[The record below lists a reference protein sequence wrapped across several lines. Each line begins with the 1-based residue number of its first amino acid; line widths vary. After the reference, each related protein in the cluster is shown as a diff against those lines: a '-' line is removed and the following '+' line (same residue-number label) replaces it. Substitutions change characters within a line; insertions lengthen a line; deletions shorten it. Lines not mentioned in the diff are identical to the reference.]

1 MAQNTTSIN
10 AEEALEKCKQMR
22 TCVEVIA
29 ERAKSYNNTISG
41 ITQTNMTWAK
51 SVAKMA
57 TDIAEGLKVIQA
69 ETEEAIKNFELLTK
83 DVDEIDSSEGV
94 PSFE

>member
-10 AEEALEKCKQMR
+10 AEEALEKCRQMH

-29 ERAKSYNNTISG
+29 ERAKAYNNTISG

-69 ETEEAIKNFELLTK
+69 ETEEAIKNFETLTEEVNKIDDSK
-83 DVDEIDSSEGV
+83 DV